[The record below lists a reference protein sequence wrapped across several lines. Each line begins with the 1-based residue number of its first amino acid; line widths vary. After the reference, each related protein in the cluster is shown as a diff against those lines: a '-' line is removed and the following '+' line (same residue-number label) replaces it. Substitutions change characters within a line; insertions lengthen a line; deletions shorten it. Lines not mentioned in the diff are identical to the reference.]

1 LDEVWRSIVKT
12 PTELKQD
19 FLSYVVS
26 LREEAQKEL
35 ELFSSGTVVMRRN
48 GDDIT
53 AEAVDRIKAMIAR
66 HDDLMAKLER
76 ELNA

>member
-1 LDEVWRSIVKT
+1 MKT